1 MPVKKKIKP
10 GLIEP
15 DKDALA
21 LNVHY
26 TEEVTDEDGETTK
39 TKKVKQV
46 RLAGLDPSADIA
58 ALASQVVADCKYIPS
73 KNVGLVE
80 QALLSLQSRVLAAQ
94 GRSASGGGISGVS
107 SSSGSGQHGGGA
119 EAAASRAA
127 ARGGSSGEV
136 RADPRDGR
144 DRGGGA
150 VAAGLPPGLPPAS
163 LSSVDEYLELM
174 YEDQAEAKVRGL
186 SIRTR
191 EAALRVEL

>member
-107 SSSGSGQHGGGA
+107 SSSSSSSGQHGGGA

-127 ARGGSSGEV
+127 ARGESSGEV

-186 SIRTR
+186 SIRAKP
-191 EAALRVEL
+191 EKLH